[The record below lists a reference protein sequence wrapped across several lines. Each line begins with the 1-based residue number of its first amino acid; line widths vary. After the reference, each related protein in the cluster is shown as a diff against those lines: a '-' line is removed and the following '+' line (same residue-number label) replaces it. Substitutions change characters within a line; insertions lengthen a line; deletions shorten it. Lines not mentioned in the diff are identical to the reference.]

1 MIDDRRL
8 RGAYVLCDLAS
19 TNVAFFLYNIVR
31 YNIIRGSDLI
41 HYSSI
46 WQFLSQPILILEQ
59 IFFPLVML
67 GIYAASGYYNSVFQK
82 SRLQEF
88 LNTASMSLIGM
99 LLMFFTVL
107 INDLVPQRRFVFE
120 LILPLMLLLFVCVY
134 IPRVLIT
141 NITSSRIKAGVWGF
155 NTLIIGTSQQARN
168 FEKKL
173 RNTANK
179 MGLKVVGYVAA
190 TDADTP
196 LGELNHP
203 VYRLKDLAEVC
214 QRLNIKKL
222 IVVPHRHGM
231 RATTDLVNSLFPLDL
246 PIFITPDVFQI
257 IAARP
262 RMLNVASEPLI
273 DITRCNMSESTKNL
287 KRISD
292 IVISSVTL
300 LVLLPVFAVFAVL
313 IKRDS
318 AGPVFF
324 KQERI
329 GRHKKPF
336 YIYKLRSMTIDAE
349 AGGPALSTIEDPRIT
364 KVGRFMRKYRIDELP
379 QFWNVLKGDMS
390 IVGPRPEREF
400 YIKQIVA
407 RAPHYTIIHQLRPGI
422 TSWGMV
428 KYGYASTIDE
438 MVERL
443 TYDILY
449 MENVSFVIDIKIL
462 IYTIRTVFTGRGI

>member
-1 MIDDRRL
+1 M
-8 RGAYVLCDLAS
+8 LCDLAS

-31 YNIIRGSDLI
+31 YNIIQGSDLI
-41 HYSSI
+41 HYNSI

-67 GIYAASGYYNSVFQK
+67 CIYAASGYYNSVFQK

-88 LNTASMSLIGM
+88 LNTVSMSLIGM

-107 INDLVPQRRFVFE
+107 INDLLPQRRFVFE
-120 LILPLMLLLFVCVY
+120 LILPLMFLLLLCVY

-141 NITSSRIKAGVWGF
+141 SITSSRIKAGKWGF

-173 RNTANK
+173 RNTSNK
-179 MGLKVVGYVAA
+179 MGLKVVGYVAP
-190 TDADTP
+190 TDVDVP
-196 LGELNHP
+196 LDELNHP
-203 VYRLKDLAEVC
+203 VYRLEDMPDVC
-214 QRLNIKKL
+214 RRLNIKKL

-273 DITRCNMSESTKNL
+273 DITQCNMSESTKNI

-300 LVLLPVFAVFAVL
+300 LLLLPVFAVFAVL

-318 AGPVFF
+318 KGPVFF

-336 YIYKLRSMTIDAE
+336 YIYKLRSMTTDAE

-364 KVGRFMRKYRIDELP
+364 RLGRFMRKYRIDEP
-379 QFWNVLKGDMS
+379 SS
-390 IVGPRPEREF
+390 ILEC
-400 YIKQIVA
+400 A
-407 RAPHYTIIHQLRPGI
+407 
-422 TSWGMV
+422 
-428 KYGYASTIDE
+428 
-438 MVERL
+438 
-443 TYDILY
+443 
-449 MENVSFVIDIKIL
+449 
-462 IYTIRTVFTGRGI
+462 